1 MLTTCWL
8 VVGTVFWDPETID
21 EEIVVRVLGLQVG
34 LEGTAVFEETE
45 LVVNVLTEELAGIDE
60 VVK

>member
-1 MLTTCWL
+1 M
-8 VVGTVFWDPETID
+8 VGTVFWDPEIID
-21 EEIVVRVLGLQVG
+21 EEIVVRVLGLQIG